1 MRHAWT
7 TSANISM
14 WEFKQVGDHAMTL
27 TEGIKRVETDLKSIR
42 AAIRAVRKDVAGR
55 KGAESGD
62 NAAAA
67 EKLDAL
73 LGMVDGLGSTVRQVT
88 GEIKKE
94 TKARAAVE
102 TERDKALKTV
112 EKMAETAEAAGSE
125 SDGQKTQITYL
136 KDRKFHIRRE
146 APIIPERP
154 EAAPR

>member
-67 EKLDAL
+67 
-73 LGMVDGLGSTVRQVT
+73 
-88 GEIKKE
+88 
-94 TKARAAVE
+94 
-102 TERDKALKTV
+102 
-112 EKMAETAEAAGSE
+112 
-125 SDGQKTQITYL
+125 
-136 KDRKFHIRRE
+136 
-146 APIIPERP
+146 
-154 EAAPR
+154 